1 MRIWMR
7 NRMQIWFGLLS
18 IALLAP
24 VLAVGQQKPSGDQ
37 VFTGGSAE
45 ETQLAKEVRHNLLM
59 LPYYS
64 IFDDLGFSI
73 NGSVV
78 TLTGACPPEA
88 PWDIKSD
95 AEAAVKKVKGVTQ
108 VVDNIK
114 LLPLSPMDWQIRRA
128 EERAIYGDA
137 DLGTRYGYQALPAIH
152 IIVDN
157 GHVTLM
163 GVVDSQMDKT
173 LINTRANTVPGVF
186 SVDNDLVVA
195 NQGKENV
202 SSTK

>member
-1 MRIWMR
+1 MRTWMRIWLG
-7 NRMQIWFGLLS
+7 FLGV
-18 IALLAP
+18 ALLAP
-24 VLAVGQQKPSGDQ
+24 VLMADQQKPSNSQ
-37 VFTGGSAE
+37 VFVPGPAD

-64 IFDDLGFSI
+64 IFDDLSFSV

-78 TLTGACPPEA
+78 TLQGACPSET

-95 AEAAVKKVKGVTQ
+95 AADAVKRIKGVTQ
-108 VVDNIK
+108 VINNIK

-128 EERAIYGDA
+128 EEKVIYGDPQ
-137 DLGTRYGYQALPAIH
+137 LGMRYGYQALPSIH

-157 GHVTLM
+157 GHVTLT
-163 GVVDSQMDKT
+163 GVVDSQFDKT

-186 SVDNDLVVA
+186 SVDNDLRVA
-195 NQGKENV
+195 NQGKEKQQV
-202 SSTK
+202 SNK

>member
-37 VFTGGSAE
+37 VFTGGSAD

-95 AEAAVKKVKGVTQ
+95 AEAAAKKVKGVTQ